1 MNVFKLLAIIVV
13 PLVLIALA
21 GCGSDSN
28 GSNSSNSPFS
38 TTNSNT
44 NTNTNTATTPTAAKS
59 GVIMFTSAAGLAPGS
74 QTNMLD
80 PYNAKVDSAVTSS
93 VSVLQLIPFK
103 VTDSNGNPRV
113 GVPVTLSLYSIIGN
127 PNGVSINFLV
137 PPITEPNQQ
146 TITSDSAGMGI
157 FNVSVVLASP
167 VAGSFT
173 ASTVVFKAV
182 TNDSIPVTAYVG
194 RTFSLTTPTTP

>member
-1 MNVFKLLAIIVV
+1 MKVFKFVAIIVV
-13 PLVLIALA
+13 PLVIFELA

-28 GSNSSNSPFS
+28 GTNSSNSPFS
-38 TTNSNT
+38 ATNANT
-44 NTNTNTATTPTAAKS
+44 NTNTNTGTTPTAANS

-80 PYNAKVDSAVTSS
+80 SYNVVVDPAIASS

-113 GVPVTLSLYSIIGN
+113 GVPVKLTLYSIIGN
-127 PNGVSINFLV
+127 PNGVAIDFLQ

-157 FNVSVVLASP
+157 FNVSVNITSP
-167 VAGSFT
+167 PAGSFT

-182 TNDSIPVTAYVG
+182 TNDSIPVSAYVG
-194 RTFSLTTPTTP
+194 RIYSLTTPTTP